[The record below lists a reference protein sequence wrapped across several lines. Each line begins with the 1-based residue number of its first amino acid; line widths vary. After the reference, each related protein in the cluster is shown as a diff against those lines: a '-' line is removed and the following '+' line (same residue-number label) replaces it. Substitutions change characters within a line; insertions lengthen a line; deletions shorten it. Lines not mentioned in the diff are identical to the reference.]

1 MKKHLL
7 FAFLGALACYSCSN
21 SYDLLENDAELAKA
35 AEDYELINQKQ
46 LSGRRGIT
54 AKIETVADEL
64 SYLGFDG

>member
-35 AEDYELINQKQ
+35 AEDYELSTRAINEEGIRQK
-46 LSGRRGIT
+46 LR
-54 AKIETVADEL
+54 L
-64 SYLGFDG
+64 